1 MLLPVIITRPSVQD
15 RQWREAL
22 QLRLNGART
31 CHALPLIAI
40 ETMADPLLQLRLQ
53 RCWQEL
59 ALFHAAVFVSPTAVE
74 SFFAT
79 APAATAT
86 WQEKGLRAWAV
97 GPGTRHALLQA
108 GVAPECIDSP
118 DDSAAQFESETL
130 WPLVQPQL
138 AHCLRSGKKIL
149 RVRGT
154 DRPATPIPPSGT
166 ADEALSGG
174 TGRDWLGAA
183 IRRAGI
189 ELESVATYR
198 RQLPAWNDEQAQTA
212 RSLASTPAV
221 WLFSSSLALR
231 NLAHLFPGASWMAA
245 VALATH
251 PRIAGQA
258 HRLGF
263 GQVVACRPTPD
274 DVVQSLQSCP

>member
-1 MLLPVIITRPSVQD
+1 MLLPVIITRPSVQAQ
-15 RQWREAL
+15 QWREAL

-40 ETMADPLLQLRLQ
+40 GPMADPLLQLRLQ

-59 ALFHAAVFVSPTAVE
+59 ALFHAAVFVSPAAVE
-74 SFFAT
+74 SFFAVI
-79 APAATAT
+79 PAATAT

-118 DDSAAQFESETL
+118 NDSAAQFESETL

-154 DRPATPIPPSGT
+154 DWPATSIPPSGT

-183 IRRAGI
+183 IRHAGV

-198 RQLPAWNDEQAQTA
+198 RQLPAWNSEQAQTA
-212 RSLASTPAV
+212 RSLAGTPAV

-231 NLAHLFPGASWMAA
+231 NLAHLFPGAPWMAA

-258 HRLGF
+258 QRLGF
-263 GQVVACRPTPD
+263 GQVITCRPTPD